1 MAKECFPDLICIAD
15 ICLCEYTD
23 HGHCGIVRD
32 GKILNDE
39 TLAYLSKAAVSC
51 AGAGADIVAPSD
63 MMDGRIGHMRRS
75 LDEAG
80 YEDTLIMAYS
90 VKYASAFYGPFRE
103 AADSA
108 PAFGDRKTYQMDWR
122 NKKEAIVETQLDIEE
137 GADIIMVK
145 PAMAY
150 LDIVKTVSDRFEFP
164 ICTYSVSGE
173 YSMIKAAALNGW
185 VDEKAVVMES
195 LTAMKRAGAGMLIT
209 YYAPQAARWI
219 REG

>member
-1 MAKECFPDLICIAD
+1 
-15 ICLCEYTD
+15 
-23 HGHCGIVRD
+23 
-32 GKILNDE
+32 
-39 TLAYLSKAAVSC
+39 
-51 AGAGADIVAPSD
+51 
-63 MMDGRIGHMRRS
+63 
-75 LDEAG
+75 
-80 YEDTLIMAYS
+80 MAYS

-145 PAMAY
+145 PAMVY

>member
-1 MAKECFPDLICIAD
+1 
-15 ICLCEYTD
+15 
-23 HGHCGIVRD
+23 
-32 GKILNDE
+32 
-39 TLAYLSKAAVSC
+39 
-51 AGAGADIVAPSD
+51 
-63 MMDGRIGHMRRS
+63 
-75 LDEAG
+75 
-80 YEDTLIMAYS
+80 MAYS

-122 NKKEAIVETQLDIEE
+122 NKKEVIVETQLDIEE

>member
-1 MAKECFPDLICIAD
+1 
-15 ICLCEYTD
+15 
-23 HGHCGIVRD
+23 
-32 GKILNDE
+32 
-39 TLAYLSKAAVSC
+39 
-51 AGAGADIVAPSD
+51 
-63 MMDGRIGHMRRS
+63 
-75 LDEAG
+75 
-80 YEDTLIMAYS
+80 MAYS

>member
-1 MAKECFPDLICIAD
+1 
-15 ICLCEYTD
+15 
-23 HGHCGIVRD
+23 
-32 GKILNDE
+32 
-39 TLAYLSKAAVSC
+39 
-51 AGAGADIVAPSD
+51 
-63 MMDGRIGHMRRS
+63 
-75 LDEAG
+75 
-80 YEDTLIMAYS
+80 
-90 VKYASAFYGPFRE
+90 
-103 AADSA
+103 
-108 PAFGDRKTYQMDWR
+108 MDWR

-150 LDIVKTVSDRFEFP
+150 LDIVKTVSDRFELP

>member
-1 MAKECFPDLICIAD
+1 
-15 ICLCEYTD
+15 
-23 HGHCGIVRD
+23 
-32 GKILNDE
+32 
-39 TLAYLSKAAVSC
+39 
-51 AGAGADIVAPSD
+51 
-63 MMDGRIGHMRRS
+63 MRRS

-150 LDIVKTVSDRFEFP
+150 LDIVKTVSDRFEVP

>member
-1 MAKECFPDLICIAD
+1 MAKEYFPDLICIAD

-90 VKYASAFYGPFRE
+90 VKYASAFY
-103 AADSA
+103 
-108 PAFGDRKTYQMDWR
+108 
-122 NKKEAIVETQLDIEE
+122 
-137 GADIIMVK
+137 
-145 PAMAY
+145 
-150 LDIVKTVSDRFEFP
+150 
-164 ICTYSVSGE
+164 
-173 YSMIKAAALNGW
+173 
-185 VDEKAVVMES
+185 
-195 LTAMKRAGAGMLIT
+195 
-209 YYAPQAARWI
+209 
-219 REG
+219 

>member
-1 MAKECFPDLICIAD
+1 M
-15 ICLCEYTD
+15 
-23 HGHCGIVRD
+23 
-32 GKILNDE
+32 
-39 TLAYLSKAAVSC
+39 
-51 AGAGADIVAPSD
+51 
-63 MMDGRIGHMRRS
+63 
-75 LDEAG
+75 
-80 YEDTLIMAYS
+80 
-90 VKYASAFYGPFRE
+90 
-103 AADSA
+103 
-108 PAFGDRKTYQMDWR
+108 
-122 NKKEAIVETQLDIEE
+122 ETQLDIEE